1 MERRKTDYSVPEDCW
16 TVGDAVTWIKYRV
29 DPDTLPSPALVEP
42 CENPSQ
48 PVETAEQQ
56 LEKFREELEELNK
69 VVRIG
74 QLKALGRKN
83 VLSRYQDVHLP
94 REVIPLGTFDE
105 RLRFDLSGEGPIRF
119 ISSDFL
125 GLYDNPPEYYEICFR
140 IKDVKRV
147 FKKDQVA
154 AAQRRPSETALL
166 AWWKEYLERHS
177 DPDKRPNAQQQ
188 HRDAIDYFTARGNA
202 RQTEQDMQNLR
213 AHPMTPQERRE
224 AGRRPKSP

>member
-1 MERRKTDYSVPEDCW
+1 MTGSRLREGVPNARDNAGLTASTPHRCTRGDAEPATFGSQHPALVSDRIQSRCAMERRKTDYSVPEDCW

-29 DPDTLPSPALVEP
+29 DPDALPGPALVEP

-69 VVRIG
+69 AVRIG

-105 RLRFDLSGEGPIRF
+105 RLRFDLSGEGPARF
-119 ISSDFL
+119 ISSDFV
-125 GLYDNPPEYYEICFR
+125 GLHDNPGATHEISFR
-140 IKDVKRV
+140 VCVKLVGYPTR
-147 FKKDQVA
+147 
-154 AAQRRPSETALL
+154 SL
-166 AWWKEYLERHS
+166 S
-177 DPDKRPNAQQQ
+177 
-188 HRDAIDYFTARGNA
+188 
-202 RQTEQDMQNLR
+202 M
-213 AHPMTPQERRE
+213 
-224 AGRRPKSP
+224 